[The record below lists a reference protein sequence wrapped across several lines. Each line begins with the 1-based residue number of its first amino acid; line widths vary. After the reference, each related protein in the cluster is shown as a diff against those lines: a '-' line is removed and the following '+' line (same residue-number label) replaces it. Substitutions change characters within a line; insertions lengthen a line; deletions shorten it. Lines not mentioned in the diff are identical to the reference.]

1 MHVASQTKTL
11 NSLLHTNMPV
21 RCLCNLR
28 IVYGTRI
35 PDLDMLLIIAD

>member
-1 MHVASQTKTL
+1 MVLVREKSL
-11 NSLLHTNMPV
+11 NSLLHTNMLV

-28 IVYGTRI
+28 IEYGMPI